1 MTQYVDGFLIPIA
14 AEKLEDYKRLANK
27 AGEIWIEHG
36 ALAYWETVGDDLDG
50 EETRSFKICADAKEN
65 EVVIFAWIV
74 YPSREV
80 RDRVMAAVMEDPR
93 LRENA
98 EMPFDMKRMAHG
110 GFKPLV
116 VFNKS

>member
-1 MTQYVDGFLIPIA
+1 MTQYVDGFLLPIA
-14 AEKLEDYKRLANK
+14 ADKLEDYKKLATK
-27 AGEIWIEHG
+27 AAEVWIDHG

-50 EETRSFKICADAKEN
+50 EETRSFKICADAGPN
-65 EVVIFAWIV
+65 EVVIFAWVV

-116 VFNKS
+116 VAEKK